1 MKSLLLMRHAEADA
15 AAIGQGDRERVLSA
29 LGHAQA
35 SAAGRVLKRAKLLPD
50 PALCSAVI
58 RAHRTAQDLGSAA
71 GLACSIET
79 DDSLYSASA
88 EHLLN
93 LLSVQP
99 DSAQQLLL
107 VVHAPGVTAAR
118 NLNQKALS
126 GPLSHVLF
134 HIGDIRVVV
143 MLNSLAVSQ
152 NGALKFGVVLEREQI
167 APRRDNFLPPV
178 VFTVP
183 VIIGLMLQA
192 EFIKLEPGPVINVQQ
207 HVFQHLALGLSR
219 NSPWS

>member
-15 AAIGQGDRERVLSA
+15 AAIGQDDRERVLSA

-50 PALCSAVI
+50 LALCSAVI
-58 RAHRTAQDLGSAA
+58 RAHQTAQDLGSAA

-93 LLSVQP
+93 LLSAQP

-107 VVHAPGVTAAR
+107 VAHAPGVPELAAMLTTPSGR
-118 NLNQKALS
+118 LS
-126 GPLSHVLF
+126 LACPPATLF
-134 HIGDIRVVV
+134 HIELDCDSWSEISA
-143 MLNSLAVSQ
+143 NSGIMRMV
-152 NGALKFGVVLEREQI
+152 
-167 APRRDNFLPPV
+167 LPP
-178 VFTVP
+178 
-183 VIIGLMLQA
+183 Q
-192 EFIKLEPGPVINVQQ
+192 
-207 HVFQHLALGLSR
+207 
-219 NSPWS
+219 